1 MSIGRTARE
10 VMTIAAIALVCAA
23 ISISPALKPIQGL
36 SLDILTA
43 LRWRIFQSAPD
54 PAASP
59 AVVVAI
65 DEESYRAAPFKGSPT
80 LTWTGEIGRVLGAI
94 IDGGAKVVGFDLVI
108 PTSIELS
115 QIPFSDG
122 VLGEKVRGFDRDF
135 LRALASASTSG
146 KVVLGEIL
154 RGDQPILPSPGQ
166 RVAVRQQQNIRPLN
180 VHTDNDDTVRRVPL
194 TFVVGDARISGMA
207 LELASRALG
216 ATPDSDASGNVTLA
230 GYRIPSPVP
239 NTMTL
244 NFAGGADDIPTFSFA
259 DLRACAAKGEKDY
272 FRRWFDGKVVLI
284 GTVLDIEDRQATS
297 KRFAT
302 GGDGKHPV
310 PRCALDASPPA
321 APSIARSTIA
331 GVYIHAT
338 AVNNLITRNAASEPG
353 QLLTFLI
360 AFVFAALAATAARLF
375 RPFTAVLS
383 FAAVSALGLVAAT
396 FAFTHALALPLVEP
410 FAAGTAALAAMV
422 GLRFAVTDRDRRLLQ
437 KSFALYLAPHV
448 INRMLSSKK
457 LPELGGEAREVTVFF
472 SDLAGF
478 SAIAENMPPDR
489 LMSLMNEYLSDMTDV
504 IEANGGYVDK
514 YIGDSIVAV
523 FGAPADD
530 PDHAANAARAALDC
544 CTRLAELNATS
555 PVFRDHPLAQ
565 RIGINSGEA
574 LVGNFGS
581 RRRFNYSVMSD
592 AVNLASRLEGANK
605 FYGTTII
612 ASDATV
618 ALAGSGFAWREL
630 DEVRVK
636 GRNQALKIYELVA
649 RSDALSK
656 AQQSLIKTYGEGLAH
671 WRAGEFHLATE
682 AFNRAAATD
691 KPAALFRE
699 RAEQMAAQPPGG
711 DWEPIR
717 TLQEK

>member
-1 MSIGRTARE
+1 MA
-10 VMTIAAIALVCAA
+10 VAAIALACAA
-23 ISISPALKPIQGL
+23 ISVSPALEPIQGL

-43 LRWRIFQSAPD
+43 LRWKMFGNAPD

-94 IDGGAKVVGFDLVI
+94 VDGGAKVVGFDMVI

-115 QIPFSDG
+115 QIPFGDG

-166 RVAVRQQQNIRPLN
+166 RIAVRQQQNIRPLN
-180 VHTDNDDTVRRVPL
+180 VHADSDDTVRRVPL
-194 TFVVGDARISGMA
+194 TFVVGDAKIPGMA
-207 LELASRALG
+207 LELASRALA
-216 ATPDSDASGNVTLA
+216 ATPDIDAGENVTLA
-230 GYRIPSPVP
+230 GYRIPGVVP

-244 NFAGGADDIPTFSFA
+244 NFSGGANDIPTFSFA

-284 GTVLDIEDRQATS
+284 GTVLDIEDRQPTS

-302 GGDGKHPV
+302 GGDGGRSV
-310 PRCALDASPPA
+310 PRCASDTSPPA
-321 APSIARSTIA
+321 APSFEDSRIA

-338 AVNNLITRNAASEPG
+338 AVNNLITRNAAIELGRLP
-353 QLLTFLI
+353 TFLI
-360 AFVFAALAATAARLF
+360 AFLFAALAATAARAF
-375 RPFTAVLS
+375 RPLTAVLC
-383 FAAVSALGLVAAT
+383 FAAVSALGLAGAT

-437 KSFALYLAPHV
+437 KSFALYLAPDV

-457 LPELGGEAREVTVFF
+457 LPELGGETREVTVFF

-478 SAIAENMPPDR
+478 SEIAENTPPDR
-489 LMSLMNEYLSDMTDV
+489 LMALMNEYLSDMTDV
-504 IEANGGYVDK
+504 IEAHGGYVDK

-555 PVFRDHPLAQ
+555 PAFRDHPLTQ

-618 ALAGSGFAWREL
+618 RLAGEGFAWREL

-636 GRNQALKIYELVA
+636 GRNQALKIFELVA
-649 RSDALSK
+649 RPDELSE
-656 AQQSLIKTYGEGLAH
+656 AQQALIRTYAEGLVH
-671 WRAGEFHLATE
+671 WRAGEFHLAAE
-682 AFNRAAATD
+682 AFGRSAETD

-699 RAEQMAAQPPGG
+699 RAEQMAQQPP
-711 DWEPIR
+711 DAAWEPIR
-717 TLQEK
+717 ALQEK

>member
-1 MSIGRTARE
+1 LNIGRATRE
-10 VMTIAAIALVCAA
+10 IMTIAAIALVCAA
-23 ISISPALKPIQGL
+23 ISISPAIKPIRGL

-43 LRWRIFQSAPD
+43 LRWKMFTSAPH

-59 AVVVAI
+59 VVVVAI

-80 LTWTGEIGRVLGAI
+80 LTWTGEIGRVLGAVL
-94 IDGGAKVVGFDLVI
+94 DGGAKVVGFDMVI

-115 QIPFSDG
+115 QIPFGDG

-135 LRALASASTSG
+135 LRALASASTSSR
-146 KVVLGEIL
+146 VVLGEIL
-154 RGDQPILPSPGQ
+154 RGDQPIQPSPGQ

-180 VHTDNDDTVRRVPL
+180 VHTDSDDTVRRVPL
-194 TFVVGDARISGMA
+194 TFVVGEAKISGMA
-207 LELASRALG
+207 LELASRALD
-216 ATPDSDASGNVTLA
+216 APPDIDSSGNVTLA
-230 GYRIPSPVP
+230 GYRIPSAVP

-244 NFAGGADDIPTFSFA
+244 NFAGGTDDIPTFSFA

-302 GGDGKHPV
+302 GGDGRRPLARCMPDTGPPV
-310 PRCALDASPPA
+310 
-321 APSIARSTIA
+321 APSIERSTIA

-338 AVNNLITRNAASEPG
+338 AVNNLIGRNATIELGRLP
-353 QLLTFLI
+353 TFLI
-360 AFVFAALAATAARLF
+360 AFLFAALAATAARLF
-375 RPFTAVLS
+375 RPLAAVLS
-383 FAAVSALGLVAAT
+383 FAAVSALGLAGAT
-396 FAFTHALALPLVEP
+396 LAFTHALALPLVEP
-410 FAAGTAALAAMV
+410 FTAGAAALAAMV

-437 KSFALYLAPHV
+437 KSFALYLAPDV

-457 LPELGGEAREVTVFF
+457 LPELGGETRVVTVFF

-478 SAIAENMPPDR
+478 SAIAENLPPDR

-504 IEANGGYVDK
+504 IEAHGGYVDK

-544 CTRLAELNATS
+544 SARLTELNATS
-555 PVFRDHPLAQ
+555 PVFRDHPLTQ
-565 RIGINSGEA
+565 RVGINSGEA

-649 RSDALSK
+649 RSSELSE
-656 AQQSLIKTYGEGLAH
+656 AQQTLIKIYGEGLAR

-682 AFNRAAATD
+682 AFGRATAAD
-691 KPAALFRE
+691 KPSALFHE
-699 RAEQMAAQPPGG
+699 RANEMAQRQPDP